1 MRPDCRK
8 RVGAILG
15 RPMMAEEERAI
26 DRRMRRAVKQLKRT
40 EPGWKDM
47 TKMQRLDKAAALA
60 GDSFET
66 ELAEFRMEA
75 PPKAAPLPQ
84 DVRQAEADRQ
94 KRMEDLGFTIQA
106 VRGVRFV
113 RRQGNPEDGELTGGR
128 WFTDRPDTANT
139 YSGKPGGDM
148 ATASMK
154 VRIRL
159 RNPLVVDAAGKRF
172 DQIPRAS
179 LPEAVQKEAI
189 RGKMLSTD
197 DIADAARIAEGGYDG
212 VIFRNLKDDLTSNA
226 ITTKPATVY
235 AVFDRKN
242 IRSEFAQFD
251 PAKSED
257 AGLLFQSKAP
267 ENNLFVAH
275 NTSEEKLRKTL
286 ELGGM
291 PMPSLAVARTDKGG
305 FTGYGEITFLA
316 DPRILNEKD
325 VTAYDA
331 DIYSPRV
338 PQALPEYDEA
348 EAAKFIKEAKPSIP
362 EDAGI
367 LPYLSLDEMTSD
379 LPYELSHSDF
389 VRAAYLAEQGRLP
402 KLKKLKVP
410 PAVRKAMDLE
420 WMSDDWKALAIEHFQ
435 KMEDEFNAARVEA
448 GREPINLHFED
459 DGTLSRRSLNEFD
472 NLIRKAR
479 KSQYDQEAF
488 QREVYSRTVGTQA
501 AREKFQKYTTALAT
515 RITKGK
521 RMFAGFSYSGNRRFK
536 AFNLENIMQE
546 MRKEMREGQRDA
558 FGGEGSIRAR
568 VATAPMRTMRDVQ
581 KARDRIVS
589 SEELDQIKEENNNRF
604 FELTEQLQPF
614 YKFSASGMEYMDA
627 VADAIADGPRGWRE
641 SFDADAVPLIQE
653 YVDHLRSLP
662 TEYFEAKANRI
673 MRVNDFAVAVVPRN
687 ISPDVKQALQDA
699 GVQLRFYKKG
709 DEADRLRAIQQQ
721 DGLLFQTA
729 APTYYSALTNFVA
742 ASQQPKAPASQW
754 KAILSKAPG
763 VKAEEIEW
771 TGVNDW
777 LDAQEGS
784 VTKED
789 LVAFLEQNGVKIEEV
804 VKSDIAFSDAEK
816 QNAMDE
822 LERELLPKIEERARI
837 ENELQ
842 ARPRY
847 DGWRTLGAIAD
858 TMKTTID
865 DPAARKAFEEQ
876 PAYIEQMQW
885 TQEREARLK
894 ELTEEISRLQVKQ
907 SEVNRNAPPRNT
919 QWSSW
924 TLPGGENYREMLL
937 TLPAHTDEASMQAAE
952 KTLNAL
958 RAARARGAG
967 LAEINR
973 LTDEWNAARAP
984 ANEADAKNFKS
995 SHWSEPNV
1003 LAHVRFKERITADGQ
1018 RTLALEEIQSDWH
1031 QTGRRIGYQ
1040 GDAPDTFIQWY
1051 EREGV
1056 LFTDNKPF
1064 SQLSEL
1070 EMAGMELRFAR
1081 SRENER
1087 NKTPNA
1093 PFKNNA
1099 WANLVL
1105 KRMIRWAAENG
1116 FDSVSWI
1123 PGNIQ
1128 NGQEVDAEDG
1138 RSDFYDKIIPNLAN
1152 KLGKKYGAR
1161 VERVAVPLDAAP
1173 AKTGWEVAGEQP
1185 AAAQPARTEQFWSL
1199 PITEDL
1205 ANAALEKG
1213 FALFQRGDPKGWGET
1228 TPPPDLP
1235 PMRLNLA
1242 YTRDA
1247 YGDDAVKRLPAPI
1260 RERAASGSSVDS
1272 MMDVAR
1278 AVKKTLKR
1286 KPPKTL
1292 TKWINAKRR
1301 GYGKSTVSSPTAKGI
1316 NGIKGAAEELR
1327 TMGLEKLINEKSGT
1341 DLDYVREAAIEDGFL
1356 PEGATVNDL
1365 LAAMDAESRGEPTYS
1380 RFDEA
1385 EVLDLQAAEAWEK
1398 MFDDAGINVF
1408 EDSDRELRKKLSGF
1422 VSSQNDDAVTP
1433 DQAAEKFGFGSGEEL
1448 LNALS
1453 NIGNRERHI
1462 AEQVRR
1468 EMQQEFG
1475 DPFNDGTLT
1484 EKARVLAESE
1494 MRARAGE
1501 IELEAL
1507 ARAVGEVAASRMAKE
1522 MARDTLQMLTV
1533 KELSQWRRYLQAERR
1548 EMQNA
1553 MDAVKRG
1560 DTVQAFIHKRRQM
1573 VNMHLAR
1580 EGEKLFEQIEKQR
1593 KDLQKYET
1601 SKNRR
1606 DRIAGDYLE
1615 KIDDL
1620 LSHFELRVSK
1630 QGPKEQRRR
1639 LSAAEWVA
1647 QMDAEGKDNLVS
1659 DEARLLAELADRKVW
1674 RDMTAE
1680 EVDLLASTIQNLAH
1694 LGRLK
1699 DRLLTEQDQRK
1710 FSALV
1715 STLVDRM
1722 NETGKLPALL
1732 GVKGAEVTRVKSPTK
1747 TRTEQVVGALREAHS
1762 WLMRPEHQARA
1773 LDGQELG
1780 PLWNALFRPMAEAG
1794 NVEIRLMREAT
1805 EKYRA
1810 AWSKFSGIERSRMSS
1825 VTIAVPELP
1834 AIGKRFTRMDMIA
1847 IALNWGVQYNRE
1859 VLMEPYGWTEA
1870 QVEAALA
1877 RTLDDKH
1884 WDLVESIWEIA
1895 GMYKE
1900 EAFALEK
1907 AMTGVEPKSVE
1918 GVDFTLPNGRV
1929 IKGKYY
1935 HIEYDGEQPGEAS
1948 RKQFNDNVAEELSQH
1963 RKSRTKA
1970 MTKNGG
1976 LIARKGSGG
1985 RPVKLSLSVFEKGL
1999 AETIHD
2005 IAFRRAVYDVS
2016 RIVSDRSFADAYQEV
2031 AGMENYRQLSVWL
2044 KDIAKPPAEALD
2056 PITRAFA
2063 HVRRNIPLAVMG
2075 MKVGTALIQP
2085 SGILAAMPLVG
2096 HRRLAWAVA
2105 KAFANPDKSIFG
2117 SWQDVAAKSEFMRDR
2132 IAGYERDVR
2141 ETTKAMTKGGPI
2153 DFLRRNA
2160 FVFINGMDVA
2170 VSTPVWIAAY
2180 SKAMDGKVKGIEIG
2194 NEEDAIA
2201 YADSIVRRTQTA
2213 GAMQDLS
2220 RFQRGG
2226 EFQKQISMIFGYFNN
2241 LYAISA
2247 QETMDMRRGLMP
2259 KGQWAWHM
2267 TILFVAIPLLAE
2279 FMAGRLIPD
2288 DDDDDTLAGKA
2299 GEAVLLN
2306 FVGMFPGIRDAV
2318 TYNLKPEFG
2327 YNISPTVKGVQD
2339 IAGAAGL
2346 PFELLL
2352 EEDKELTEADVK
2364 RVVRAMGAAT
2374 GIPSSQINITG
2385 DYIYDLLQG
2394 DENPAEDPAMAAREA
2409 LVRDTR

>member
-8 RVGAILG
+8 RVGKILG

-60 GDSFET
+60 GDSFAAEM
-66 ELAEFRMEA
+66 EEFRMEVPAKTA
-75 PPKAAPLPQ
+75 PPSE
-84 DVRQAEADRQ
+84 DVRAAERARQERADQ
-94 KRMEDLGFTIQA
+94 MFPIKA

-113 RRQGNPEDGELTGGR
+113 RRQGNPEDTELTGGR
-128 WFTDRPDTANT
+128 WFTDRPETANT

-154 VRIRL
+154 VRLRL
-159 RNPLVVDAAGKRF
+159 RNPLVVDAQGKRF
-172 DQIPRAS
+172 DGIPREW
-179 LPEAVQKEAI
+179 LPEDVQKQAI
-189 RGKMLSTD
+189 RGKLLSTD
-197 DIADAARIAEGGYDG
+197 DIADAARLAEGNYDG
-212 VIFRNLKDDLTSNA
+212 IIFKNLKDDLTSNA

-251 PAKSED
+251 PEFSEMP
-257 AGLLFQSKAP
+257 GLLFQSAADNQ
-267 ENNLFVAH
+267 NNLFVAH
-275 NTSEEKLRKTL
+275 NTSEGKLRKTL

-305 FTGYGEITFLA
+305 FAGYGEITFLA

-325 VTAYDA
+325 VTAHDA

-348 EAAKFIKEAKPSIP
+348 EAAKFIKESKPSIP

-389 VRAAYLAEQGRLP
+389 VRAAYLAEQSRLP

-420 WMSDDWKALAIEHFQ
+420 WMSDEWKALATEHFR

-448 GREPINLHFED
+448 GRQPINVHFED
-459 DGTLSRRSLNEFD
+459 DGTLSRRSANEFD

-488 QREVYSRTVGTQA
+488 QREVYKRTAGTQA
-501 AREKFQKYTTALAT
+501 ARDKFRKYTTALAT

-581 KARDRIVS
+581 KARNRIVS
-589 SEELDQIKEENNNRF
+589 SEELEQIKEENSNRF

-687 ISPDVKQALQDA
+687 ISPDVKKALQDA

-709 DEADRLRAIQQQ
+709 DEADRLRAIRQQ
-721 DGLLFQTA
+721 DGL
-729 APTYYSALTNFVA
+729 
-742 ASQQPKAPASQW
+742 
-754 KAILSKAPG
+754 
-763 VKAEEIEW
+763 
-771 TGVNDW
+771 
-777 LDAQEGS
+777 
-784 VTKED
+784 
-789 LVAFLEQNGVKIEEV
+789 
-804 VKSDIAFSDAEK
+804 
-816 QNAMDE
+816 
-822 LERELLPKIEERARI
+822 
-837 ENELQ
+837 
-842 ARPRY
+842 
-847 DGWRTLGAIAD
+847 
-858 TMKTTID
+858 
-865 DPAARKAFEEQ
+865 
-876 PAYIEQMQW
+876 
-885 TQEREARLK
+885 
-894 ELTEEISRLQVKQ
+894 
-907 SEVNRNAPPRNT
+907 
-919 QWSSW
+919 
-924 TLPGGENYREMLL
+924 
-937 TLPAHTDEASMQAAE
+937 
-952 KTLNAL
+952 
-958 RAARARGAG
+958 
-967 LAEINR
+967 
-973 LTDEWNAARAP
+973 
-984 ANEADAKNFKS
+984 
-995 SHWSEPNV
+995 
-1003 LAHVRFKERITADGQ
+1003 
-1018 RTLALEEIQSDWH
+1018 
-1031 QTGRRIGYQ
+1031 
-1040 GDAPDTFIQWY
+1040 
-1051 EREGV
+1051 
-1056 LFTDNKPF
+1056 
-1064 SQLSEL
+1064 
-1070 EMAGMELRFAR
+1070 
-1081 SRENER
+1081 
-1087 NKTPNA
+1087 
-1093 PFKNNA
+1093 
-1099 WANLVL
+1099 
-1105 KRMIRWAAENG
+1105 
-1116 FDSVSWI
+1116 
-1123 PGNIQ
+1123 
-1128 NGQEVDAEDG
+1128 
-1138 RSDFYDKIIPNLAN
+1138 
-1152 KLGKKYGAR
+1152 
-1161 VERVAVPLDAAP
+1161 
-1173 AKTGWEVAGEQP
+1173 
-1185 AAAQPARTEQFWSL
+1185 
-1199 PITEDL
+1199 
-1205 ANAALEKG
+1205 
-1213 FALFQRGDPKGWGET
+1213 LFQRGDPKGWGET

-1272 MMDVAR
+1272 MMDVVR

-1327 TMGLEKLINEKSGT
+1327 SMGLEKLINEKSGT
-1341 DLDYVREAAIEDGFL
+1341 DLDYAREAAIEDGFL

-1380 RFDEA
+1380 RHDEA

-1408 EDSDRELRKKLSGF
+1408 EDSDKELRKKLSGF

-1448 LNALS
+1448 LNALA
-1453 NIGNRERHI
+1453 NVGNRERHI

-1620 LSHFELRVSK
+1620 LAHFELRVSK

-1647 QMDAEGKDNLVS
+1647 QMDADGKDNLVS
-1659 DEARLLAELADRKVW
+1659 DEARLLAELADKKVW

-1747 TRTEQVVGALREAHS
+1747 TRTEQAVGALREAHS

-1810 AWSKFSGIERSRMSS
+1810 AWSKFSGMERSRMSS

-1918 GVDFTLPNGRV
+1918 GMDFTLPNGRV

-2194 NEEDAIA
+2194 SEEDAVA